1 MCTTRSGDKTP
12 CYHWCGLYREAGRA
26 VKNLCGK
33 CGFFATYQYSM
44 VYYDANVYMRIKGP
58 FMETA
63 ILSLRVPQ
71 EVKEQLN
78 KLAKATHR
86 SQSFLGS
93 DAIRR
98 YIELES
104 WQIAEIQQAVT
115 EADSGD
121 FATDDEFNAV
131 VKKHAG

>member
-1 MCTTRSGDKTP
+1 
-12 CYHWCGLYREAGRA
+12 
-26 VKNLCGK
+26 
-33 CGFFATYQYSM
+33 
-44 VYYDANVYMRIKGP
+44 
-58 FMETA
+58 META

-71 EVKEQLN
+71 EVKEQLS

-86 SQSFLGS
+86 SQSFLGG

-115 EADSGD
+115 EAEGDD
-121 FATDDEFNAV
+121 FATDDELNAV
-131 VKKHAG
+131 VKKYAG

>member
-1 MCTTRSGDKTP
+1 
-12 CYHWCGLYREAGRA
+12 
-26 VKNLCGK
+26 
-33 CGFFATYQYSM
+33 
-44 VYYDANVYMRIKGP
+44 
-58 FMETA
+58 META

-71 EVKEQLN
+71 EVKEQLC

-98 YIELES
+98 YVELES
-104 WQIAEIQQAVT
+104 WQIAEIQQAIA
-115 EADSGD
+115 EADGGD
-121 FATDDEFNAV
+121 FATDDELNAV

>member
-1 MCTTRSGDKTP
+1 M
-12 CYHWCGLYREAGRA
+12 
-26 VKNLCGK
+26 
-33 CGFFATYQYSM
+33 
-44 VYYDANVYMRIKGP
+44 
-58 FMETA
+58 META

-98 YIELES
+98 YVEIES
-104 WQIAEIQQAVT
+104 WQIAEIQRAIA
-115 EADSGD
+115 EADRDD